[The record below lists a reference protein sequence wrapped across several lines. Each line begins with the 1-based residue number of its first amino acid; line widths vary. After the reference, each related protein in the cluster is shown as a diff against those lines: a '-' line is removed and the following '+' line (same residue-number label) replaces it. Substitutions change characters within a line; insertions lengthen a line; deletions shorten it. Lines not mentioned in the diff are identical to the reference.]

1 MNQIQPD
8 LFQASPALP
17 EGFRY
22 QPDFLSAHEERDLV
36 EQFANLPFKAFEF
49 RGYRGNR
56 RVLSFGWQYDFN
68 RMELQRTDDMPAFLL
83 PLRERAARFA
93 GLEAAEFQHVLLTKY
108 AAGAGIGWH
117 KDKPVFAEVVG
128 ISLGSSCVFRFR
140 RKAGPKWERASVVA
154 EPRSAYLLQ
163 GPSRAEWEH
172 SIPAVDRLRYSI
184 TFRNFK
190 PSHHPDQQDGVR

>member
-1 MNQIQPD
+1 MDLSQPD

-22 QPDFLSAHEERDLV
+22 RPDFLTAAEEHDLV
-36 EQFANLPFKAFEF
+36 ERFADLPFKDFEF

-68 RMELQRTDDMPAFLL
+68 RMELLRTEDMPAFLL
-83 PLRERAARFA
+83 SLRERAARFA
-93 GLEAAEFQHVLLTKY
+93 GLEASEFQHVLLTEY

-117 KDKPVFAEVVG
+117 RDKLMFAEVVG
-128 ISLGSSCVFRFR
+128 ISLGSRCVFRFR
-140 RKAGPKWERASVVA
+140 RKAGSKWERASVVT

-163 GPSRAEWEH
+163 GPSRTEWEH
-172 SIPAVDRLRYSI
+172 SIPAVDSLRYSI

-190 PSHHPDQQDGVR
+190 PSLQPER

>member
-1 MNQIQPD
+1 MIHNQPD

-22 QPDFLSAHEERDLV
+22 QPDFLPADEEGGLV
-36 EQFANLPFKAFEF
+36 EWIADLPFTEFEF

-68 RMELQRTDDMPAFLL
+68 RMELQRTEDMPAFLL

-93 GLEAAEFQHVLLTKY
+93 GLEASDLQHVLLTEY

-117 KDKPVFAEVVG
+117 RDKPVFAEVVG
-128 ISLGSSCVFRFR
+128 ISLGSPCVFRFR

-163 GPSRAEWEH
+163 GPSRTEWEH
-172 SIPAVDRLRYSI
+172 SIPAVDSLRYSI
-184 TFRNFK
+184 TFRSFK
-190 PSHHPDQQDGVR
+190 PSFSPDAQDRVS

>member
-8 LFQASPALP
+8 LFQASPTLP

-22 QPDFLSAHEERDLV
+22 WPDFLSADEERNLV
-36 EQFANLPFKAFEF
+36 ERFATLPFKEFEF

-68 RMELQRTDDMPAFLL
+68 QMELQRTDDMPAFLL

-93 GLEAAEFQHVLLTKY
+93 NLEASDLQHVLLTEY
-108 AAGAGIGWH
+108 APGAGIGWH
-117 KDKPVFAEVVG
+117 KDKPMFAEVVG
-128 ISLGSSCVFRFR
+128 ISLGSPCAFRFR
-140 RKAGPKWERASVVA
+140 RKSGRTWERASVVA

-163 GPSRAEWEH
+163 GPSRTEWEH
-172 SIPAVDRLRYSI
+172 SIPALDRLRYSI
-184 TFRNFK
+184 TFRNFR
-190 PSHHPDQQDGVR
+190 SASTS

>member
-1 MNQIQPD
+1 MNPIQTD

-17 EGFRY
+17 EDFRY

-36 EQFANLPFKAFEF
+36 ERLATLPLKEFEF

-68 RMELQRTDDMPAFLL
+68 RMELQKTEDIPDFLL
-83 PLRERAARFA
+83 PLREQVAQFA
-93 GLEAAEFQHVLLTKY
+93 NLEASDLQHVLLTEY
-108 AAGAGIGWH
+108 APRAGIGWH
-117 KDKPVFAEVVG
+117 KDKPMFAEVVG
-128 ISLGSSCVFRFR
+128 ISLGSPCVFRFR
-140 RKAGPKWERASVVA
+140 RKAGPKWERASIIT

-163 GPSRAEWEH
+163 GPSRTEWEH
-172 SIPAVDRLRYSI
+172 SISAVDSLRYSI

-190 PSHHPDQQDGVR
+190 PSYNPDGQDLSR